1 MTDTLRLSV
10 LDLVPVRSGQTSAG
24 AVAASVRLAQL
35 ADRLGFTRYWFAEHH
50 NMPAVA
56 STTPPVLIAATAA
69 RTERI
74 RVGSGGVMLPNHAP
88 LVVAEQFA
96 ALEALAPGRI
106 DLGIGRAP
114 GSDPVITQLLRISGP
129 TADVDRFPDHVADIL
144 SLLSPDGASLRLTSG
159 REYAITA
166 TPAATEVPTLW
177 LLGSSDYSA
186 KLAAELGLPYV
197 FANHFSGEGL
207 ERALELYR
215 TEYRPSEAHPTPET
229 FLTVNASVAPT
240 LEEARARA
248 LPQLRSMARLRT
260 NRPMRPLETIEEAAS
275 APADSIGDEVI
286 AAMQQRWII
295 ADAAGAADRAA
306 PPRRAARHRR
316 GDGRADRGLL
326 RGRADGCRARP
337 RADARAAG
345 GRAARLSAA
354 GMEMPRAAARG
365 IRLSACRSPAIRRRG
380 RAGAGRRPTRGTR
393 RPRRSSSR
401 AGLGRRSARARRRR
415 RTRTGR

>member
-1 MTDTLRLSV
+1 MTSALRLSV
-10 LDLVPVRSGQTSAG
+10 LDLVPVRTGQSSAG

-35 ADRLGFTRYWFAEHH
+35 ADRLAYTRYWFAEHH

-69 RTERI
+69 RTSRI

-96 ALEALAPGRI
+96 ALEAIAPGRI

-114 GSDPVITQLLRISGP
+114 GSDPVITQLLRVTGP

-144 SLLSPDGASLRLTSG
+144 SLLSPDGATLRLTSG
-159 REYAITA
+159 REYGITA
-166 TPAATEVPTLW
+166 TPAATDVPTLW

-215 TEYRPSEAHPTPET
+215 TGYRPSAAHPEPET

-240 LEEARARA
+240 VEEAHARA

-260 NRPMRPLETIEEAAS
+260 NRPMRPLETVEEAQA
-275 APADSIGDEVI
+275 APADTIADELI
-286 AAMQQRWII
+286 AGMQRRWII
-295 ADAAGAADRAA
+295 SDAAGAATELRRLAERHGIDEVMVAPIAGSHEGEPTDAA
-306 PPRRAARHRR
+306 P
-316 GDGRADRGLL
+316 GREQTLELL
-326 RGRADGCRARP
+326 
-337 RADARAAG
+337 AG
-345 GRAARLSAA
+345 EL
-354 GMEMPRAAARG
+354 
-365 IRLSACRSPAIRRRG
+365 LN
-380 RAGAGRRPTRGTR
+380 
-393 RPRRSSSR
+393 
-401 AGLGRRSARARRRR
+401 
-415 RTRTGR
+415 

>member
-1 MTDTLRLSV
+1 MTPTPRLSV
-10 LDLVPVRSGQTSAG
+10 LDLVPVRTGQTSAA

-35 ADRLGFTRYWFAEHH
+35 ADRLGYTRYWFAEHH

-69 RTERI
+69 QTERI

-114 GSDPVITQLLRISGP
+114 GSDPVITQLLRVSGP

-144 SLLSPDGASLRLTSG
+144 SLLSPDGATLRLTSG
-159 REYAITA
+159 REYPITA
-166 TPAATEVPTLW
+166 TPAATEVPELW

-186 KLAAELGLPYV
+186 RLAAELGLPYV
-197 FANHFSGEGL
+197 FANHFSGDGL

-215 TEYRPSEAHPTPET
+215 TGYRPSERHPTPET

-240 LEEARARA
+240 LEEAEARA

-260 NRPMRPLETIEEAAS
+260 NKPMRPLETVEEARS
-275 APADSIGDEVI
+275 APADSIADELIAGTRHRWVIGDAAKAASELRRFAERHGVDEIMVSPI
-286 AAMQQRWII
+286 AGAYESEP
-295 ADAAGAADRAA
+295 ADAAPGREQTLELLARELT
-306 PPRRAARHRR
+306 PPVV
-316 GDGRADRGLL
+316 
-326 RGRADGCRARP
+326 
-337 RADARAAG
+337 
-345 GRAARLSAA
+345 
-354 GMEMPRAAARG
+354 E
-365 IRLSACRSPAIRRRG
+365 
-380 RAGAGRRPTRGTR
+380 
-393 RPRRSSSR
+393 
-401 AGLGRRSARARRRR
+401 
-415 RTRTGR
+415 